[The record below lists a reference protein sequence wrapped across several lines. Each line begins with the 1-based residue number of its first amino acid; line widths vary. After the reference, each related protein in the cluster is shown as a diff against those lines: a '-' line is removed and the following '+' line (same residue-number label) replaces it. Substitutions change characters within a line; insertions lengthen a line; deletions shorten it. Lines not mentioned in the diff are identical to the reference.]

1 MTPMTSI
8 PPLALALVG
17 AVCLVL
23 LVWNRRWLELAVV
36 FLIGCALAFYL
47 GRGRRGPDRIGR
59 LVAEG
64 VNADRSISLHV
75 QVEPGTP
82 AWYTS
87 AFSVKHP
94 TAGEPAKDSADWH
107 VDLYPTERSDAKPL
121 NADAAGKAVVTLPA
135 PLIESAPNRAVHI
148 WFNGNDN
155 GTTRLDPHAE
165 DAELKPHA
173 ESAESA
179 ELESH
184 AESAEDA
191 EDEGEPQVLSFAE
204 DWSPEEVRRAFWTN
218 RNLDLACFTYFPFEI
233 RSVEVSRVPGMHP
246 EKNWLVTLADGVRVR
261 VHSPAKTFGLSAAE
275 LPGKRFGFRFKDFEK
290 GDTFNGENWPD
301 PPPGGVYAG
310 ELDVRPLVPAAKTN
324 DVLRILER
332 GPGAGGGD
340 LTRAACK
347 ELDDALGPAFRHF
360 GSGIDHCYWFFD
372 DGSVFSM
379 VRGFPDTA
387 ALRTAV
393 LSFAEK

>member
-1 MTPMTSI
+1 MNSTISI
-8 PPLALALVG
+8 LPIALALVG
-17 AVCLVL
+17 AVCLVAL
-23 LVWNRRWLELAVV
+23 IWNRRWLELAII
-36 FLIGCALAFYL
+36 LLAGCALTVYL
-47 GRGRRGPDRIGR
+47 EYGRRGPDRIGR
-59 LVAEG
+59 IVAEG
-64 VNADRSISLHV
+64 VNADRSLSLHV

-82 AWYTS
+82 VWCTS
-87 AFSVKHP
+87 AFVVESAP
-94 TAGEPAKDSADWH
+94 AGEPARDSADWR
-107 VDLYPTERSDAKPL
+107 VDLHQTERSDAKPL
-121 NADAAGKAVVTLPA
+121 ETDAAGRAVVTLPA
-135 PLIESAPNRAVHI
+135 PLVESAPNRAVHV
-148 WFNGNDN
+148 WFNGTDN

-165 DAELKPHA
+165 SAEDDSH
-173 ESAESA
+173 AESA

-204 DWSPEEVRRAFWTN
+204 DWSPEEVRRDFWTN
-218 RNLDLACFTYFPFEI
+218 RNLGLARFTYFPFEI

-324 DVLRILER
+324 DVLRILQR

-360 GSGIDHCYWFFD
+360 GSGIDLCYWFFD

-379 VRGFPDTA
+379 VRGFPDSA
-387 ALRTAV
+387 VIRTAV